1 MEGESLLVFQ
11 THQTLRLFCFHILT
25 TPSSFT
31 NGWKWMKMNAN
42 GCKRINRCKMMIDE
56 DFVEKGFTWTNL
68 INLILFKKYYNI
80 WNGALLSHI
89 KVSVTQS
96 IIDLKVDRILIF
108 LKSPIVLKLV
118 LILGILD
125 QTPPQEEGQ
134 QEPHFDSFFVNIPHP
149 MFFPWLCA
157 RKRIYR

>member
-1 MEGESLLVFQ
+1 MGWFKFFYFSIVFFFFFRPLALFFKVCSPDRSFFSILNFFPTTLLPPPPIELFMEGESLLVFQ

-25 TPSSFT
+25 TPSTFT
-31 NGWKWMKMNAN
+31 NDWNWMKMNAN

-89 KVSVTQS
+89 KVSLTQS
-96 IIDLKVDRILIF
+96 IIDLDF
-108 LKSPIVLKLV
+108 S
-118 LILGILD
+118 
-125 QTPPQEEGQ
+125 
-134 QEPHFDSFFVNIPHP
+134 
-149 MFFPWLCA
+149 
-157 RKRIYR
+157 